1 MTNTHLN
8 IAESGIYT
16 ILGAGGS
23 IARELTTVL
32 LDQGKQVRLVSRQGK
47 PVNGVSD
54 IMAADITDP
63 LQTRRAVSGSSMVF
77 LCAGLAYD
85 HRVWQTAWPKI
96 IQHVVDA
103 CSEGGIPLIFFDNVY
118 MYGLVDGPM
127 TEATPYNP
135 KSKKGE
141 VRAAIADKI
150 MERVKQGQLTAS
162 IARSADFYGPAA
174 DSTGIL
180 NIMVINKLA
189 NGSAANW
196 MGKDDVTHSY
206 TFIPDA
212 GKALYLLASDPSSFN
227 QVWHLPTTNPAPN
240 GKEYV
245 EMVAAALK
253 VKPRQMNLGSFMIR
267 LAGLFNKTIGE
278 MYEMMYQTTHPY
290 IFDST
295 KFEKH
300 FSFKPTSY
308 EEGIALTVKNITVNK
323 K

>member
-1 MTNTHLN
+1 MANAQLN
-8 IAESGIYT
+8 ETGSVLYT

-23 IARELTTVL
+23 IAKELTAVL
-32 LDQGKQVRLVSRQGK
+32 LGKGKEVRLVSRQGK

-54 IMAADITDP
+54 VMAADITDP

-77 LCAGLAYD
+77 LCAGLTYD
-85 HRVWQTAWPKI
+85 HKVWQETWPKI
-96 IQHVVDA
+96 IQNVIDA

-118 MYGLVDGPM
+118 MYGLVDGRM
-127 TEATPYNP
+127 TEETPYNP
-135 KSKKGE
+135 RSKKGE

-150 MERVKQGQLTAS
+150 MENVKQGNLTAS

-189 NGSAANW
+189 GGSKANW
-196 MGKDDVTHSY
+196 IGNDHVTHSY
-206 TFIPDA
+206 TFTPDA
-212 GKALYLLASDPSSFN
+212 GKALYLMASDPSSFN

-253 VKPRQMNLGSFMIR
+253 VKPAHMKLGSFMIR
-267 LAGLFNKTIGE
+267 LAGLFNRTIGE
-278 MYEMMYQTTHPY
+278 LHEMMYQTTHPY

-300 FSFKPTSY
+300 FIFKPTSY
-308 EEGIALTVKNITVNK
+308 EEGIALTVKNLTVTK